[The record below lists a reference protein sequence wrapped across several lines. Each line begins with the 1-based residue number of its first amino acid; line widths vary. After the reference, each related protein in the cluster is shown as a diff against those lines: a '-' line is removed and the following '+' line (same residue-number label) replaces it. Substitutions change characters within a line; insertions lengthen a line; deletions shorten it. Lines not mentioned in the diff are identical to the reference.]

1 MVTQAANG
9 EEALRI
15 AATQVF
21 DMVITDVNMPVM
33 DGLTLTR
40 NLRQLPAYRTIPM
53 IALTTEATAEVKRNG
68 REAGATAWVVK
79 QPNSEVVAFS
89 PQCTHLGCAYHWDAP
104 SHTFICP
111 CHTSVFSIDG
121 KVLGVM
127 GKSGKQ
133 LGQFGW
139 IHEMACPS
147 ENELYVAEILNWRVQ
162 KLVLEPN
169 H

>member
-1 MVTQAANG
+1 MARILTVDDSPVMRQMVKATLAEAGHVVTQAANG

-53 IALTTEATAEVKRNG
+53 IALTTESTAEVKRNG

-79 QPNSEVVAFS
+79 PFNPQRLIEAVA
-89 PQCTHLGCAYHWDAP
+89 
-104 SHTFICP
+104 
-111 CHTSVFSIDG
+111 
-121 KVLGVM
+121 
-127 GKSGKQ
+127 Q
-133 LGQFGW
+133 L
-139 IHEMACPS
+139 
-147 ENELYVAEILNWRVQ
+147 LN
-162 KLVLEPN
+162 
-169 H
+169 